1 MPMQYMH
8 MPTSCKGRF
17 WVPKN
22 LARLVEC
29 RNLEAQLFGTCP
41 RFATDR
47 GTKGLRHLG
56 YFVVWEA
63 NMITLK
69 CQLKDNKGEHL
80 AHIFQEDIQQL
91 TSVIESAD
99 SEDIDSNDKRNTALD
114 KLEDGPED
122 LTVSSTTLH
131 NLDDVNKF
139 LDNAG
144 LSLMDKLVHVA
155 GPLADHHNSNAH
167 IGCLDKL
174 PPAQTS
180 TLVTQVPILPCCQ
193 QLADTDSTQMRVI
206 ATAIGNVCSN
216 LADLLSRL
224 AQSEDVLCAEL
235 SGLVTHIE
243 QLMEHHNK
251 YCKWQQTVL

>member
-1 MPMQYMH
+1 MPMQYMRV
-8 MPTSCKGRF
+8 PTSCKGCF

-22 LARLVEC
+22 LAHLVEC
-29 RNLEAQLFGTCP
+29 CNLEAQLFGTCP
-41 RFATDR
+41 GFATDR
-47 GTKGLRHLG
+47 GTKGLCRLG
-56 YFVVWEA
+56 YFVVREA

-69 CQLKDNKGEHL
+69 CQLEDNIGEHL

-91 TSVIESAD
+91 TSVIDSAD
-99 SEDIDSNDKRNTALD
+99 SKDIDSNDERNTALD

-131 NLDDVNKF
+131 NLNNIDEF

-144 LSLMDKLVHVA
+144 LSLTDKIVHVA

-180 TLVTQVPILPCCQ
+180 MLVTQVPILPCCK
-193 QLADTDSTQMRVI
+193 QLADTDSTQMRV
-206 ATAIGNVCSN
+206 
-216 LADLLSRL
+216 
-224 AQSEDVLCAEL
+224 
-235 SGLVTHIE
+235 
-243 QLMEHHNK
+243 
-251 YCKWQQTVL
+251 TVPT